1 MSACFIMEIAP
12 PVNPS
17 LLTNMYTLSS
27 IIKNLNS
34 SNKSG
39 TRIPNV
45 SESEKSKS
53 HKTFETTFTLE
64 QVFGFVKASGFL
76 VLQIKRV
83 YTAQLDTAI
92 FSTNEA
98 MLLWQCIAMNLK
110 NIRLCKCTQIL
121 YEKRSHE
128 TFFWIQIFSD
138 TCTRFPQTFRDF
150 EVPDLYLICDNFV
163 SDLCSLV

>member
-1 MSACFIMEIAP
+1 MEIAP

-53 HKTFETTFTLE
+53 HKTFETTFILE

-76 VLQIKRV
+76 VLQIKLIR
-83 YTAQLDTAI
+83 YAFTLHSLTQR
-92 FSTNEA
+92 FSVRTK
-98 MLLWQCIAMNLK
+98 QCIAMNLK

-128 TFFWIQIFSD
+128 TFFLDSNFLGYLYKVPTNFSGFWSS
-138 TCTRFPQTFRDF
+138 RFIP
-150 EVPDLYLICDNFV
+150 YLW
-163 SDLCSLV
+163 